1 MNQNGMT
8 IYFSSLKNQSHSF
21 FFKISFMKFS
31 VLLSVYRKEQP
42 SFFSESLSS
51 VFAQTVPPTEVVLVK
66 DGPLT
71 VELEAVIARFTA
83 AHQEIKVVPLSQNVG
98 LGRALNE
105 GLKHCQYELV
115 ARMDTDDI
123 CKPDRFE
130 KQLKVFE
137 TQLQTDVCSSW
148 IDEFEGDVSCVRSQR
163 RLPEKHAQI
172 MRYAKGRCPV
182 NHPAVMYRKSKV
194 LSVGGY
200 QGFPEDSYL
209 WVKLLLA
216 GAVFYNIQ
224 ESLLWFRYS
233 SDVLKRRGGWRYAC
247 DDIRAQWNFY
257 RSGFLSVPELV
268 QNVLIRG
275 TVRLMPNGLRVWT
288 YKHLLRR

>member
-1 MNQNGMT
+1 M
-8 IYFSSLKNQSHSF
+8 LP
-21 FFKISFMKFS
+21 FS
-31 VLLSVYRKEQP
+31 VLMSVYVKERADFLR
-42 SFFSESLSS
+42 SSLES
-51 VFAQTVPPTEVVLVK
+51 VFAQTVLPTEVVLVK
-66 DGPLT
+66 DGFLT
-71 VELEAVIARFTA
+71 PELDLVVNEFVTRFPNL
-83 AHQEIKVVPLSQNVG
+83 KVVPLSQNVG

-257 RSGFLSVPELV
+257 RSGFLNVPELV

>member
-1 MNQNGMT
+1 M
-8 IYFSSLKNQSHSF
+8 LP
-21 FFKISFMKFS
+21 FS
-31 VLLSVYRKEQP
+31 VLMSVYAKERVDFLH
-42 SFFSESLSS
+42 SSLAS
-51 VFAQTVPPTEVVLVK
+51 VFAQTVPPNEVVLVK

-71 VELEAVIARFTA
+71 AELEVVISRFVSE
-83 AHQEIKVVPLSQNVG
+83 HKELKVVSLPENVG

-105 GLKHCQYELV
+105 GIRHCSYELV
-115 ARMDTDDI
+115 ARMDSDDI
-123 CKPDRFE
+123 CKPERFG
-130 KQLKVFE
+130 KQLKIFGARPDV
-137 TQLQTDVCSSW
+137 DVCSAW
-148 IDEFEGDVSCVRSQR
+148 IDEFEGDVGCVCSQR

-182 NHPAVMYRKSKV
+182 NHPVVMYRKSKV

-257 RSGFLSVPELV
+257 RSGFLNVTELL

-275 TVRLMPNGLRVWT
+275 TVRLMPNWLRVWT
-288 YKHLLRR
+288 YRHLLRS